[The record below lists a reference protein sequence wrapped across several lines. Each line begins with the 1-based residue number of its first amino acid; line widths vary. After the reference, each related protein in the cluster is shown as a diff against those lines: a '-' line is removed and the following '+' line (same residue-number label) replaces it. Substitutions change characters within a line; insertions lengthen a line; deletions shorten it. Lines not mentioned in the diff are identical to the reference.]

1 MPAIAVVGNI
11 NADLKT
17 SVLHA
22 SPALFADGETS
33 VPEIYETI
41 GGGGANIAVAAALL
55 GARVHFCGCVGEDRL
70 GNDLAQCL
78 RRHGVTPHLCRRGSS
93 TGRSIN
99 LTWDNR
105 HRHFLSSLPNNL
117 LLTAA
122 DVDIPALALA
132 GCRHLFRADVW
143 FSTELLDGGNS
154 RLFAQARALGIETSL
169 DVNWDPEWTR
179 DPNSPLSISHKEQL
193 RRALPHV
200 SWVHGNE
207 RELTIFSGADDL
219 PRTCR
224 LLIEQGAG
232 GVIVH
237 RGERGAAAFLPD
249 QGWIEQPAC
258 PVASIVCESGSGDVF
273 SAAFM
278 HFAALPMPARLARCC
293 EIASR
298 YLEGALKLIPRLEA
312 GSPSTS
318 ST

>member
-154 RLFAQARALGIETSL
+154 RLFAQARALGIETSI

-179 DPNSPLSISHKEQL
+179 DPQSALAVSHREQL

-200 SWVHGNE
+200 TWVHGNE
-207 RELTIFSGADDL
+207 RELNLFTGIDHLSL
-219 PRTCR
+219 TCR
-224 LLIEQGAG
+224 ALIDQGAS
-232 GVIVH
+232 GVIIH
-237 RGERGAAAFLPD
+237 RGERGAAAFLPVE
-249 QGWIEQPAC
+249 GFIETPAV
-258 PVASIVCESGSGDVF
+258 PVTSIVCETGSGDVF

-278 HFAALPMPARLARCC
+278 LFAQLPMPDRLARCC
-293 EIASR
+293 ETAAQH
-298 YLEGALKLIPRLEA
+298 LQGTLTLIPLLHA
-312 GSPSTS
+312 
-318 ST
+318 